1 MSADTQFHVHHD
13 SPEHIGRRER
23 LGVRLLIVADGA
35 FVFGMIFS
43 YFYLRNLN
51 ANNGWIP
58 EGGHTL
64 SAMSGWISIFPLII
78 AAITHRF
85 AMKSGKSFKNIA
97 PITFLVLIVG
107 LYLQWKQLA
116 HMPFQVAG
124 ENEGEHIFGFEG
136 SYSSS
141 WVLIAGANMFHYC
154 IGAFVALG
162 VALRSRRNDL
172 NAVLEFWRHR
182 TVGSWLTWIAI
193 SGIACALTTSV
204 I

>member
-64 SAMSGWISIFPLII
+64 SAMSGWVTVFPLII
-78 AAITHRF
+78 AALAHRF
-85 AMKSGKSFKNIA
+85 GARSGSAFKNISV
-97 PITFLVLIVG
+97 ITLIALVVG

-124 ENEGEHIFGFEG
+124 ENEGEHIFGYEG

-141 WVLIAGANMFHYC
+141 WVLIAGANMFHY
-154 IGAFVALG
+154 IMGTFIALG
-162 VALRSRRNDL
+162 LVIRARRAD
-172 NAVLEFWRHR
+172 VDPILEKWRLA
-182 TVGSWLTWIAI
+182 TATSWFTWIAI
-193 SGIACALTTSV
+193 SGIACAITTS
-204 I
+204 II

>member
-1 MSADTQFHVHHD
+1 MSADSKFHVHHD
-13 SPEHIGRRER
+13 APVQVGRRER

-64 SAMSGWISIFPLII
+64 SASSGWVVVIPLII
-78 AAITHRF
+78 AAVLHRI
-85 AMKSGKSFKNIA
+85 AMRSGSALKNIS
-97 PITFLVLIVG
+97 ILTFIALLVG
-107 LYLQWKQLA
+107 GYLQWKQLA
-116 HMPFQVAG
+116 HMPFQVPG
-124 ENEGEHIFGFEG
+124 EEGEEPMFGFEG
-136 SYSSS
+136 SYASS
-141 WVLIAGANMFHYC
+141 WVLIAGANMFHYI

-172 NAVLEFWRHR
+172 NPVLEHWRHR
-182 TVGSWLTWIAI
+182 TVSSWLTWIAI
-193 SGIACALTTSV
+193 SGIACAITTSF